1 MNEKQLRDKLFEEV
15 KKRGVITEQKT
26 GTKDFVELMSLLLH
40 SRTQA
45 HTLHLQ
51 TKSFAE
57 HMALNGYYDE
67 IGDLV
72 DGMVESYQG
81 KYSILKGYK
90 KYDIEDYKDSTT
102 TINYFKDL
110 YSKVEDLR
118 DCCKDSYI
126 QNEIDSVCKLL
137 NSTLYKLRFLK

>member
-1 MNEKQLRDKLFEEV
+1 MDQDFKNRLFEEV
-15 KKRGVITEQKT
+15 TKRGLLTEQKT
-26 GTKDFVELMSLLLH
+26 GTKDFIEMVSLLFH

-57 HMALNGYYDE
+57 HKALNDYYDE
-67 IGDLV
+67 IVELI
-72 DGMVESYQG
+72 DGLIESYQG
-81 KYSILKGYK
+81 KYSIIKGYK
-90 KYDIEDYKDSTT
+90 KYDIEDYKDTT
-102 TINYFKDL
+102 TTVNYFKDL

-126 QNEIDSVCKLL
+126 QNEIDNVCKLL

>member
-1 MNEKQLRDKLFEEV
+1 MNQDFKDRLFEEV
-15 KKRGVITEQKT
+15 TKRGLLIEQKT
-26 GTKDFVELMSLLLH
+26 NTKDFIEMVSLLFH

-57 HMALNGYYDE
+57 HSALGGYYDE
-67 IGDLV
+67 IGDIV
-72 DGMVESYQG
+72 DGLIESYQG
-81 KYSILKGYK
+81 KYSIIKGYK
-90 KYDIEDYKDSTT
+90 KYDIEDYKDTT
-102 TINYFKDL
+102 TTVNYFKDL

-126 QNEIDSVCKLL
+126 QNEIDNVCKLL

>member
-1 MNEKQLRDKLFEEV
+1 MDQDMKNRLFEEV
-15 KKRGVITEQKT
+15 TKRGLLTEQKT
-26 GTKDFVELMSLLLH
+26 GTKDFIEMVSLLFH

-57 HMALNGYYDE
+57 HKALNDYYDE
-67 IGDLV
+67 IVELI
-72 DGMVESYQG
+72 DGLIESYQG
-81 KYSILKGYK
+81 KYSIIKGYK
-90 KYDIEDYKDSTT
+90 KYDIEDYKDTT
-102 TINYFKDL
+102 TTVNYFKDL

-126 QNEIDSVCKLL
+126 QNEIDSVCKLI

>member
-1 MNEKQLRDKLFEEV
+1 MDKHLKEILFEEV
-15 KKRGVITEQKT
+15 TKRGLLSEQKT
-26 GTKDFVELMSLLLH
+26 GTKDFVEMVSLLFH
-40 SRTQA
+40 SRTQS

-57 HMALNGYYDE
+57 HSALNTYYDE
-67 IGDLV
+67 IGDIV
-72 DGMVESYQG
+72 DGIIESYQG
-81 KYSILKGYK
+81 KYSIIKGYK
-90 KYDIEDYKDSTT
+90 KYDIEDYKDTTT
-102 TINYFKDL
+102 TINYFKEL

-126 QNEIDSVCKLL
+126 QNEIDNVCKLL